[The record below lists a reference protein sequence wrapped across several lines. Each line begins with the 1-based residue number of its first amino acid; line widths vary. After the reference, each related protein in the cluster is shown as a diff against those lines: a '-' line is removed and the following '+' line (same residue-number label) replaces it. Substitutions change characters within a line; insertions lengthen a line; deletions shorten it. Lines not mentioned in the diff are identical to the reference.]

1 MFLACQELMQTLI
14 NVDSHIKFVK
24 VRKLMQI
31 KALNDLGVKWINVDR
46 DPYGLRTKNLNTRYL
61 STISFVFL

>member
-14 NVDSHIKFVK
+14 NADPQTKFVK

-31 KALNDLGVKWINVDR
+31 IEAVENLGVK
-46 DPYGLRTKNLNTRYL
+46 
-61 STISFVFL
+61 